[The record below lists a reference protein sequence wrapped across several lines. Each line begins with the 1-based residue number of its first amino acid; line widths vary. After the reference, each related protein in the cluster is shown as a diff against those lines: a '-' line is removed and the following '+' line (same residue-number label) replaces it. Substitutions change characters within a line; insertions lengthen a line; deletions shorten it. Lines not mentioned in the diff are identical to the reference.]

1 MSSGDSNTYTIKR
14 EHCGGRTNLKPR
26 DQDDP
31 KKSAIKSEPHQEKNF
46 ELKNPKAITIGNITE
61 KSFHKVHTEKTKTQ
75 TKVVKHL
82 EGGWPEQVKDPSEPR
97 EVNNWKRAM
106 EKNQDFYP
114 KVRTLIGSTTE
125 VIKKNLRMDIYEDY
139 FDNANNIIKED
150 NFSAKI
156 KSVYK
161 DNFPLKRIVNKVNW
175 HPEDQHL
182 VAVAYKVK
190 RQEQLNEKYKLN
202 VRSLS

>member
-1 MSSGDSNTYTIKR
+1 MSSGDSNVYTIKR
-14 EHCGGRTNLKPR
+14 EHCGNRINLKPR

-31 KKSAIKSEPHQEKNF
+31 KKSTIKWEPHLEKNF
-46 ELKNPKAITIGNITE
+46 DLKNPKTITIGNITE

-82 EGGWPEQVKDPSEPR
+82 EGGWPEQVKDPSESR

-106 EKNQDFYP
+106 EKKEDFFP
-114 KVRTLIGSTTE
+114 KVKGLIGSTTE
-125 VIKKNLRMDIYEDY
+125 ILKKNLRMDIYEDY

-150 NFSAKI
+150 DFSAKI

-161 DNFPLKRIVNKVNW
+161 DTFPLTRAVNKVSW
-175 HPEDQHL
+175 HNEEQHL
-182 VAVAYKVK
+182 VAVAYKIK
-190 RQEQLNEKYKLN
+190 KQELLNEKLKLN
-202 VRSLS
+202 VLSI